1 MRISCK
7 FKRTASAIAGVITC
21 ASIVAG
27 CAQEPVRTG
36 GVSGQILNEMDK
48 GAQRAK
54 ARESDAVNQALLPP
68 LRMELPQSQG
78 KPIEGRF
85 DLNVNN
91 APAKE
96 VFLSIV
102 SGTRYSMLVHPDVA
116 GSISVNLKDV
126 SLSEA
131 LEAIREIYGYE
142 YKIDGSRVYIQAAG
156 MQTRVFQVNYLVGAR
171 QGRSDMRVTAGSSG
185 IATGGTTAA
194 PAGTAS
200 APATFPGQQVA
211 APAAPGGVPGPPSL
225 SPNAS
230 GALGG
235 MAADATR
242 MSTVQTTDF
251 WAEVAY
257 AIRTIVGT
265 GEGRNIVISPQSGVV
280 VVRAMPQELR
290 SVAALL
296 KAMQI
301 SVERQVMLEAK
312 IIDVTLNQAYQSGI
326 NWAGFNFKQ
335 GIAAGF
341 SSGLGGASNSLGPT
355 GSLAGSTAGSSS
367 GSSSTFTVNGLNA
380 PGPSSAGGI
389 VVGASG
395 VAGGVF
401 GLAVQTQNF
410 ASLLQFLESQGSVQ
424 VLSSPRVATL
434 NNQKAVLK
442 VGTDQPYVTSIT
454 VIPGTSTGGVVTP
467 TAIAPYISNLFSG
480 ISLDVTPQIDES
492 GNISLHIHPLV
503 TSVIPKSVGFS
514 LVGVGAQSVDVAAI
528 NVSESDTMVRT
539 TDGNIVVLGGLM
551 KVELNAGRSGIPG
564 LADAPLIGG
573 AFRNSSTDTIKREL
587 VILIK
592 PTIIESD
599 KNWEQD
605 IKDTGARM
613 QRMEIEPRA
622 GQVDRKQ

>member
-1 MRISCK
+1 MRIPY
-7 FKRTASAIAGVITC
+7 TVGLIASAL
-21 ASIVAG
+21 IVAG
-27 CAQEPVRTG
+27 CAREPVRANR
-36 GVSGQILNEMDK
+36 VSEEMVGELDK

-54 ARESDAVNQALLPP
+54 PKESDAVNQALLPP
-68 LRMELPQSQG
+68 LRMELPQARGQ
-78 KPIEGRF
+78 PIEGRF

-102 SGTRYSMLVHPDVA
+102 SGTRYSMLVHPDVL

-142 YKIDGSRVYIQAAG
+142 YKIDGNRVYIQPAG
-156 MQTRVFQVNYLVGAR
+156 LQTRVFQVNYLIGAR

-185 IATGGTTAA
+185 ISTGAAAATTAT
-194 PAGTAS
+194 TAS
-200 APATFPGQQVA
+200 TITGMPQIA
-211 APAAPGGVPGPPSL
+211 APVAPGGVQGPPSL
-225 SPNAS
+225 TPNAG

-235 MAADATR
+235 MATDATR

-296 KAMQI
+296 KAMQL

-335 GIAAGF
+335 GVGAGF
-341 SSGLGGASNSLGPT
+341 TSGLGGTSNSLGPT
-355 GSLAGSTAGSSS
+355 GSLSGSTAGSSA
-367 GSSSTFTVNGLNA
+367 GSSSNFTARGLTA
-380 PGPSSAGGI
+380 PGPSSVGG
-389 VVGASG
+389 VVSGTTG

-410 ASLLQFLESQGSVQ
+410 ATLLQFLESQGSVQ

-454 VIPGTSTGGVVTP
+454 VIPGTTVAGVVTP
-467 TAIAPYISNLFSG
+467 TAVAPQISNLFSG
-480 ISLDVTPQIDES
+480 ISLDVTPQIDEN

-503 TSVIPKSVGFS
+503 TSVIPKSVGFT

-539 TDGNIVVLGGLM
+539 QDGNIVVLGGLM

-605 IKDTGARM
+605 IADTGNRM
-613 QRMEIEPRA
+613 RRMEIEPRT
-622 GQVDRKQ
+622 GQTDRKP

>member
-1 MRISCK
+1 MRIPNIVGS
-7 FKRTASAIAGVITC
+7 IAGVLAC
-21 ASIVAG
+21 ALIAAG
-27 CAQEPVRTG
+27 CSQEPVRTS
-36 GVSGQILNEMDK
+36 GVSGQIQGEIDK

-54 ARESDAVNQALLPP
+54 PRESDAVNQALLPP
-68 LRMELPQSQG
+68 LRMDLPPVQG
-78 KPIEGRF
+78 RPIESRF

-91 APAKE
+91 APARE

-102 SGTRYSMLVHPDVA
+102 SDTRYSMLVHPDVV

-126 SLSEA
+126 SLAEA
-131 LEAIREIYGYE
+131 LESIREIYGYE
-142 YKIDGSRVYIQAAG
+142 YRIDGSRVYIQPSG
-156 MQTRVFQVNYLVGAR
+156 LQTRVFQVNYLIGAR

-185 IATGGTTAA
+185 IVVSATQAQQQQQQPQQSQPQVPGTL
-194 PAGTAS
+194 AS
-200 APATFPGQQVA
+200 
-211 APAAPGGVPGPPSL
+211 GPPSL
-225 SPNAS
+225 TPNTG

-235 MAADATR
+235 LGSDATR

-296 KAMQI
+296 KAMQV

-326 NWAGFNFKQ
+326 NWAGFNFRQ
-335 GIAAGF
+335 GVAAGF
-341 SSGLGGASNSLGPT
+341 SSGLGGAVNSLGPS
-355 GSLAGSTAGSSS
+355 GNLSGSTAGSSA
-367 GSSSTFTVNGLNA
+367 GSSSSFNVSGMTA
-380 PGPSSAGGI
+380 PGTPALGGAVAG
-389 VVGASG
+389 STG

-401 GLAVQTQNF
+401 GLAVQTKNF

-467 TAIAPYISNLFSG
+467 TSVAPQISNLFSG

-503 TSVIPKSVGFS
+503 TSVIPKSVGFT

-539 TDGNIVVLGGLM
+539 SDGNIVVLGGLM
-551 KVELNAGRSGIPG
+551 KVELSAGRSGIPG
-564 LADAPLIGG
+564 LGDAPLIGG

-605 IKDTGARM
+605 IKETGDRM
-613 QRMEIEPRA
+613 RHMEIEPRA

>member
-1 MRISCK
+1 MRTLFIVGLVISALI
-7 FKRTASAIAGVITC
+7 AS
-21 ASIVAG
+21 G
-27 CAQEPVRTG
+27 CSQEPVRTK
-36 GVSGQILNEMDK
+36 GVSGEILGEMDK
-48 GAQRAK
+48 SAQRAK
-54 ARESDAVNQALLPP
+54 PRESDAVNQALLPP
-68 LRMELPQSQG
+68 LRMELPQAQG

-102 SGTRYSMLVHPDVA
+102 SGTRYSMLVHPEVT

-126 SLSEA
+126 SLTEA
-131 LEAIREIYGYE
+131 LESIREIYGYE
-142 YKIDGSRVYIQAAG
+142 YRIDGSRVYIQPAG
-156 MQTRVFQVNYLVGAR
+156 LQTRVFQVNYLVGAR

-185 IATGGTTAA
+185 IST
-194 PAGTAS
+194 GTAS
-200 APATFPGQQVA
+200 AATTTA
-211 APAAPGGVPGPPSL
+211 AAAITTPAAQITMPAASGSVAGPPSMT
-225 SPNAS
+225 PNAG

-235 MAADATR
+235 MGSDATR

-251 WAEVAY
+251 WAEVSY

-296 KAMQI
+296 KAMQL

-326 NWAGFNFKQ
+326 NWAAFPTS
-335 GIAAGF
+335 GIAGGF
-341 SSGLGGASNSLGPT
+341 SSGVGGAANSLSST
-355 GSLAGSTAGSSS
+355 GRLTGNTAGSSA
-367 GSSSTFTVNGLNA
+367 GSSSNFSANPGAGIGLA
-380 PGPSSAGGI
+380 SAGGT
-389 VVGASG
+389 VAGATN

-467 TAIAPYISNLFSG
+467 TSVAPQISNLFSG
-480 ISLDVTPQIDES
+480 ISLDVTPQIDEN

-503 TSVIPKSVGFS
+503 TSVIPKSVGFT

-539 TDGNIVVLGGLM
+539 SDGNIVVLGGLM
-551 KVELNAGRSGIPG
+551 KVELNAGRSGVPG

-573 AFRNSSTDTIKREL
+573 AFRNSSSDTIKREL

-605 IKDTGARM
+605 IKETGNRM
-613 QRMEIEPRA
+613 QRMDIEPRA
-622 GQVDRKQ
+622 GQTDRKQ

>member
-1 MRISCK
+1 MKTLS
-7 FKRTASAIAGVITC
+7 TAGLIVSVLVSVLIA
-21 ASIVAG
+21 AG
-27 CAQEPVRTG
+27 CAQEPVRSTR
-36 GVSGQILNEMDK
+36 VSDQIVAEMDK
-48 GAQRAK
+48 SVQRAK
-54 ARESDAVNQALLPP
+54 PREPDAVNQALLPP
-68 LRMELPQSQG
+68 LRMELPQAQG
-78 KPIEGRF
+78 RPIEGRF

-91 APAKE
+91 APARE

-102 SGTRYSMLVHPDVA
+102 SGTRYSMLVHPDVS

-126 SLSEA
+126 SLAEA
-131 LEAIREIYGYE
+131 LESIREIYGYE
-142 YKIDGSRVYIQAAG
+142 YKIDGSRVYIQPAG
-156 MQTRVFQVNYLVGAR
+156 LQTRVFQVNYLIGAR

-185 IATGGTTAA
+185 IATGATPAPGATITTQTAPTAA
-194 PAGTAS
+194 
-200 APATFPGQQVA
+200 A
-211 APAAPGGVPGPPSL
+211 AGVPGPPSL
-225 SPNAS
+225 SPNTA

-235 MAADATR
+235 MQADATR

-296 KAMQI
+296 KAMQV

-326 NWAGFNFKQ
+326 NWAAFPTS
-335 GIAAGF
+335 GIAGGF
-341 SSGLGGASNSLGPT
+341 SSGVGGVANSLGPT
-355 GSLAGSTAGSSS
+355 GRLTGNTAGSSA
-367 GSSSTFTVNGLNA
+367 GSSSNFTANPGAGAGLA
-380 PGPSSAGGI
+380 TLGSVVAG
-389 VVGASG
+389 ATG

-410 ASLLQFLESQGSVQ
+410 AALLQFLESQGSVQ

-454 VIPGTSTGGVVTP
+454 VVPGLTTGGVVTP
-467 TAIAPYISNLFSG
+467 TTVAPFISNLFSG
-480 ISLDVTPQIDES
+480 ISLDVTPQIDEN
-492 GNISLHIHPLV
+492 GNIALHIHPLV
-503 TSVIPKSVGFS
+503 TSVTPKSVGFN
-514 LVGVGAQSVDVAAI
+514 LIGVGAQSVDVAAI

-539 TDGNIVVLGGLM
+539 QNGNIVVLGGLM
-551 KVELNAGRSGIPG
+551 KVELNNGRSGIPG

-605 IKDTGARM
+605 IQDSRSRIQSMDNERRTAPA
-613 QRMEIEPRA
+613 E
-622 GQVDRKQ
+622 RKQ

>member
-1 MRISCK
+1 MRTLC
-7 FKRTASAIAGVITC
+7 IAGM
-21 ASIVAG
+21 IVTAFVAAG
-27 CAQEPVRTG
+27 CAQEPVRANK
-36 GVSGQILNEMDK
+36 VSEQLIGELGY

-54 ARESDAVNQALLPP
+54 PKEPDAVNQALLPP
-68 LRMELPQSQG
+68 LRMELPQAQG

-91 APAKE
+91 APARE

-102 SGTRYSMLVHPDVA
+102 SGTRYSMLVHPDVS

-131 LEAIREIYGYE
+131 LESIREIYGYE
-142 YKIDGSRVYIQAAG
+142 YKIDGSRVYIQPAG

-185 IATGGTTAA
+185 ISASNPVGTTATSATTGATNLAAVTSPA
-194 PAGTAS
+194 PILS
-200 APATFPGQQVA
+200 SD
-211 APAAPGGVPGPPSL
+211 GVPLPPSL
-225 SPNAS
+225 TPNS
-230 GALGG
+230 GGALSG
-235 MAADATR
+235 MQVDATR
-242 MSTVQTTDF
+242 MSTVETTDF

-265 GEGRNIVISPQSGVV
+265 GGGRNIVISPQSGVV

-296 KAMQI
+296 KAMKL

-312 IIDVTLNQAYQSGI
+312 IIDVTLNKAYQAGI

-335 GIAAGF
+335 GIAGGF
-341 SSGLGGASNSLGPT
+341 SSGAGGVSNVMGPF
-355 GSLAGSTAGSSS
+355 GAVSGNTAGSSTAPN
-367 GSSSTFTVNGLNA
+367 STFSVNGLNTPVPA
-380 PGPSSAGGI
+380 TLGG
-389 VVGASG
+389 VVGGAAN
-395 VAGGVF
+395 VLGGVF

-410 ASLLQFLESQGSVQ
+410 ASLLQFLELQGSVQ
-424 VLSSPRVATL
+424 VLSSPRAATL

-454 VIPGTSTGGVVTP
+454 VVPGTQAGGVVVP
-467 TAIAPYISNLFSG
+467 TTIAPYISNIFSG
-480 ISLDVTPQIDES
+480 ISLDVLPQVDED
-492 GNISLHIHPLV
+492 GNIALHIHPLI
-503 TSVIPKSVGFS
+503 TSVSSKSIGFT
-514 LVGVGAQSVDVAAI
+514 LVGIGTQSVDVASI
-528 NVSESDTMVRT
+528 KVSESDTVVRT
-539 TDGNIVVLGGLM
+539 QDGNIVVLGGLM
-551 KVELNAGRSGIPG
+551 SVELNDGRSGIPG
-564 LADAPLIGG
+564 LSDMPGIGG

-599 KNWEQD
+599 KDWDQD
-605 IKDTGARM
+605 LQDTRNRM
-613 QRMEIEPRA
+613 QRMNSDQRTGPA
-622 GQVDRKQ
+622 DRKQ

>member
-1 MRISCK
+1 MRNPC
-7 FKRTASAIAGVITC
+7 IAGQ
-21 ASIVAG
+21 IVSALLTALIAAG
-27 CAQEPVRTG
+27 CAQEPVRANRVG
-36 GVSGQILNEMDK
+36 DEIIGEMDK
-48 GAQRAK
+48 SMQRAK
-54 ARESDAVNQALLPP
+54 PRDSDAVNQALLPP
-68 LRMELPQSQG
+68 LRMELPRAQG
-78 KPIEGRF
+78 RPLEGRF

-91 APAKE
+91 APARE

-102 SGTRYSMLVHPDVA
+102 SGTRYSMLVHPDVS

-142 YKIDGSRVYIQAAG
+142 YKIDGSRVYIQPAG
-156 MQTRVFQVNYLVGAR
+156 LQTRVFQVNYLVGAR

-185 IATGGTTAA
+185 IATGATSSAAAAALTTTA
-194 PAGTAS
+194 
-200 APATFPGQQVA
+200 A
-211 APAAPGGVPGPPSL
+211 APAAATAAPGGTQGPPSL
-225 SPNAS
+225 SPNAA

-235 MAADATR
+235 LQADATR

-296 KAMQI
+296 KAMQL

-312 IIDVTLNQAYQSGI
+312 IIDVTLNKAYQSGI
-326 NWAGFNFKQ
+326 NWAAFPTS
-335 GIAAGF
+335 GIAGGF
-341 SSGLGGASNSLGPT
+341 SSGVGGVTNSLGPSGRLT
-355 GSLAGSTAGSSS
+355 GNTAGSSA
-367 GSSSTFTVNGLNA
+367 GSSSVFTANPGAGAGLA
-380 PGPSSAGGI
+380 TLGGVVAG
-389 VVGASG
+389 AQG

-401 GLAVQTQNF
+401 GLAVQTRNF
-410 ASLLQFLESQGSVQ
+410 AALLQFLESQGTVQ

-454 VIPGTSTGGVVTP
+454 VIPGLTTGGVVTP
-467 TAIAPYISNLFSG
+467 TTVAPFISNLFSG
-480 ISLDVTPQIDES
+480 ISLDVTPQIDEN
-492 GNISLHIHPLV
+492 GNIALHIHPLV
-503 TSVIPKSVGFS
+503 TSVTPKAVGFN
-514 LVGVGAQSVDVAAI
+514 LAGVGAQSVDVAAI

-539 TDGNIVVLGGLM
+539 QDGNIVVLGGLM
-551 KVELNAGRSGIPG
+551 KVELNNGRSGIPG

-605 IKDTGARM
+605 IRDSRDRMHGMGDERQTGPA
-613 QRMEIEPRA
+613 
-622 GQVDRKQ
+622 DRKQ